1 VQCGKD
7 GIDPGEQPTL
17 RSLGSTG
24 APLPPEAFRWVHDVL
39 PGTWLTSISGGTDV
53 CTAVVGGSPLVP
65 VWEGEISCRH
75 LGCDVRAVDVEG
87 RSSVGVQGELVIAQP
102 MPSMPVGFVGDP
114 DRSRYRA
121 AYFAEHPG
129 VWTHGDW
136 ITITDRGSCVI
147 SGRSDAT
154 LNRNGVRMGT
164 SEFYGVVDALPEVD
178 DSLVV
183 DVDGELLLF
192 VQLAPG
198 RELSA
203 ELEQAVRERIRRDL
217 SPRHVPDAVA
227 AVPAIP
233 RTHTGKRLEVPIKR
247 LLTGLPVQDV
257 LSPAA
262 LADPSSMAP
271 FERFAAARRGGPTD
285 LSTTPHNPR
294 RNTR

>member
-1 VQCGKD
+1 
-7 GIDPGEQPTL
+7 
-17 RSLGSTG
+17 
-24 APLPPEAFRWVHDVL
+24 
-39 PGTWLTSISGGTDV
+39 
-53 CTAVVGGSPLVP
+53 
-65 VWEGEISCRH
+65 
-75 LGCDVRAVDVEG
+75 
-87 RSSVGVQGELVIAQP
+87 
-102 MPSMPVGFVGDP
+102 
-114 DRSRYRA
+114 
-121 AYFAEHPG
+121 
-129 VWTHGDW
+129 
-136 ITITDRGSCVI
+136 
-147 SGRSDAT
+147 

-164 SEFYGVVDALPEVD
+164 SEFYGVVEALPEVD

-203 ELEQAVRERIRRDL
+203 ELEQAVRARIRHDL

-233 RTHTGKRLEVPIKR
+233 RTHTGKKLEVPIKR
-247 LLTGLPVQDV
+247 LLAGLPVQDV

-262 LADPSSMAP
+262 LADPSSVAP